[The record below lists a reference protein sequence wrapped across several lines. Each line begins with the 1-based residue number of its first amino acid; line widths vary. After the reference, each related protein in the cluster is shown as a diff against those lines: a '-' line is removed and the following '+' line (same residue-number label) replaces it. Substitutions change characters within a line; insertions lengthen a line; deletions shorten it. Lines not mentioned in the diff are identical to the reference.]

1 MAERL
6 ALSCVA
12 ACEPQYL
19 ICATSPGS
27 VKLWHQ
33 LVTRGRLDRM
43 AVERCEECGYDG
55 DDWTDSSA
63 VTAIERLPA
72 RWHEALAGLTSGEL
86 HRRPIPSMWSIA
98 EYADHVREV
107 FFGMHFL
114 LDTAVTTPGAD
125 LGESP
130 SPPFDPEPRRI
141 EVEMALAG
149 IEREA
154 TALRERLN
162 QLTPDQWDLA
172 VELDGDDVNPHWITR
187 HVVHDATHH
196 LGDVAHLR
204 AAL

>member
-1 MAERL
+1 
-6 ALSCVA
+6 
-12 ACEPQYL
+12 
-19 ICATSPGS
+19 
-27 VKLWHQ
+27 
-33 LVTRGRLDRM
+33 M
-43 AVERCEECGYDG
+43 AVERCDECGYDA

-63 VTAIERLPA
+63 ITAIERLPT
-72 RWHEALAGLTSGEL
+72 RWHDALAGLTPGEL
-86 HRRPIPSMWSIA
+86 HRRPIPAMWSIA

-107 FFGMHFL
+107 LFGMRFL

-130 SPPFDPEPRRI
+130 SSPFDSEPRRI

-149 IEREA
+149 IEHEA
-154 TALRERLN
+154 SALAERLTR
-162 QLTPDQWDLA
+162 LTPDQWDLA
-172 VELDGDDVNPHWITR
+172 VKLDGDYVDPHWIAR